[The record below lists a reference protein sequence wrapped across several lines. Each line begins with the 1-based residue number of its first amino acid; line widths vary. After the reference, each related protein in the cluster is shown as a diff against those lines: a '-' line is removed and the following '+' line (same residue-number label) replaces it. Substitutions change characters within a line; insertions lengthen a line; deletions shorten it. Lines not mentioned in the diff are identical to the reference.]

1 MGCAGR
7 NEGGIG
13 GQRSRRSRR
22 GRRLAGRGGEWARL
36 TSVATKGRGG
46 APSWT
51 RRRRNTP
58 RGGQSVRP
66 RRITGRGP
74 ASLLPPT
81 ARYAALGMSSPS
93 STEGT
98 DSAGHPPG
106 NSLVGAH
113 TSAASYCPHTRSH
126 RSMSI
131 AAAASMP
138 WLNVCSVYRSRGI
151 STRQARGVASTEAR
165 AILARHLPGLF
176 NILPSLGTRPGRQI
190 SMKILKKDRT
200 PRSLR
205 TSASDTFPP
214 RKNILRAAD
223 GRPQV
228 NLPPGRSR
236 CLSALGS
243 FPRLTRR
250 GASTASR
257 TSRIRI
263 RDPSPR

>member
-1 MGCAGR
+1 M
-7 NEGGIG
+7 
-13 GQRSRRSRR
+13 
-22 GRRLAGRGGEWARL
+22 
-36 TSVATKGRGG
+36 
-46 APSWT
+46 
-51 RRRRNTP
+51 
-58 RGGQSVRP
+58 RP

-214 RKNILRAAD
+214 RKNILPPESRTAVAGGRRD

>member
-1 MGCAGR
+1 
-7 NEGGIG
+7 
-13 GQRSRRSRR
+13 
-22 GRRLAGRGGEWARL
+22 
-36 TSVATKGRGG
+36 
-46 APSWT
+46 
-51 RRRRNTP
+51 
-58 RGGQSVRP
+58 
-66 RRITGRGP
+66 
-74 ASLLPPT
+74 
-81 ARYAALGMSSPS
+81 
-93 STEGT
+93 
-98 DSAGHPPG
+98 
-106 NSLVGAH
+106 
-113 TSAASYCPHTRSH
+113 
-126 RSMSI
+126 MSI

-151 STRQARGVASTEAR
+151 STRQGRGVASTEAR

-176 NILPSLGTRPGRQI
+176 NIFPSLGTRPGRQMPDLLLVLWLI

-214 RKNILRAAD
+214 RKNILRASD

-236 CLSALGS
+236 CLGALGS

-257 TSRIRI
+257 SSRTSI
-263 RDPSPR
+263 RDPSPRSSSAPSRTRRTRTTTPCGARRGPWTSTVAIASSRARSTRPSRDGTSPRAAWRTPEPTKVRPTATSSSAVPFLPRVAIASAARRDRPRLVPP

>member
-1 MGCAGR
+1 M
-7 NEGGIG
+7 
-13 GQRSRRSRR
+13 
-22 GRRLAGRGGEWARL
+22 
-36 TSVATKGRGG
+36 
-46 APSWT
+46 
-51 RRRRNTP
+51 
-58 RGGQSVRP
+58 RP

-113 TSAASYCPHTRSH
+113 TSAASYCSHTRSH

-151 STRQARGVASTEAR
+151 STRQGRGVASTEAR

-176 NILPSLGTRPGRQI
+176 NIFPSLGTRPGRQMPDLLLVLWSI

-214 RKNILRAAD
+214 RKNILRASD

-236 CLSALGS
+236 CLGALGS

-257 TSRIRI
+257 SSRIRI

>member
-1 MGCAGR
+1 M
-7 NEGGIG
+7 
-13 GQRSRRSRR
+13 
-22 GRRLAGRGGEWARL
+22 
-36 TSVATKGRGG
+36 
-46 APSWT
+46 
-51 RRRRNTP
+51 
-58 RGGQSVRP
+58 RP

-113 TSAASYCPHTRSH
+113 TSAASYCSHTRSH

-151 STRQARGVASTEAR
+151 STRQGRGVASTEAR

-176 NILPSLGTRPGRQI
+176 NIFPSRNSSWTTNARFIISPMVDQYENFEKGPHTTLASHERFRHLPAEEEHFARL
-190 SMKILKKDRT
+190 
-200 PRSLR
+200 
-205 TSASDTFPP
+205 
-214 RKNILRAAD
+214 
-223 GRPQV
+223 GRP
-228 NLPPGRSR
+228 
-236 CLSALGS
+236 
-243 FPRLTRR
+243 T
-250 GASTASR
+250 
-257 TSRIRI
+257 TS
-263 RDPSPR
+263 